1 MFKFYMRLLE
11 LFSGTHSVG
20 KAAKDLDIEV
30 VSLDKDLGAHNDGY
44 TSSNHIQEDIMT
56 WDYKVYDRNHFD
68 IISASPVCMWWS
80 QARMSWIGRKLKAHN
95 GEIFT
100 HELKE
105 KDIDTYGKPMV
116 DKVFE
121 IIEYFNPPCWWIENP
136 KSSSM
141 RHYINRDN
149 VVVSYCMYG
158 FDYKKDTRLW
168 LSPQLQSVFKPK
180 SCAMNNECGKMV
192 MKEYRN
198 KKDSEIKLRH
208 IADIGMFGGGGNRLH
223 RYRIPQPLIKDLLE
237 CCISIQNTTSQ

>member
-1 MFKFYMRLLE
+1 MRLLE

-20 KAAKDLDIEV
+20 KTAKDFDIEV
-30 VSLDKDLGAHNDGY
+30 VSLDRDLGAHNDGY
-44 TSSNHIQEDIMT
+44 TSPNHIQEDIMN
-56 WDYKVYDRNHFD
+56 WDYKVFDKNHFD
-68 IISASPVCMWWS
+68 IITASPVCMWWS
-80 QARMSWIGRKLKAHN
+80 QARMSWIGRKLKVHN

-100 HELKE
+100 HELKQ

-121 IIEYFNPPCWWIENP
+121 IIEYFNPSFWWIENP

-158 FDYKKDTRLW
+158 FDYQKNTRLW
-168 LSPQLQSVFKPK
+168 LSPNLLNVFKPK
-180 SCAMNNECGKMV
+180 LCDMKNNCGKMI
-192 MKEYRN
+192 MKKYRF
-198 KKDSEIKLRH
+198 KEDSKIKLRH
-208 IADIGMFGGGGNRLH
+208 KDDIGMYGGGSDRLQ